1 MAEYVKL
8 KKVSLF
14 DDDPKPEEKPVEN
27 ISVIPT
33 PKNSNNLFELIDNIV
48 KYEKREEFDT
58 WSNLQL
64 ARNFFMVN
72 RRMSIKYPHYACLLN
87 HIGIN
92 EAEVCKLWRMSIG
105 DAGMSKRYGGINF
118 IYAKGAKKSE
128 SSKKKKSLIE
138 TITNDDRKMV
148 ANWKK
153 LSLRDVEDLINF
165 NIDVFAE
172 YLEEARKYDKGD
184 FITMKKK

>member
-1 MAEYVKL
+1 MAEYVEL
-8 KKVSLF
+8 KMVSLF
-14 DDDPKPEEKPVEN
+14 DDDPKPVEKPVEN

-72 RRMSIKYPHYACLLN
+72 RRMSIKFPKDACALN

-92 EAEVCKLWRMSIG
+92 EAEVCKLWRMAIG
-105 DAGMSKRYGGINF
+105 DSGMSRQYGGINF

-165 NIDVFAE
+165 NIDVFVE
-172 YLEEARKYDKGD
+172 YLEEAKKYDKGD